1 MSYLENYIE
10 RIKNKGNMALAD
22 AINKTVADVAPQYI
36 SNFSFRDHVVS
47 LLVGDVQSGKTSH
60 MFGLMCAAADEGFVN
75 FILLTTDN
83 ILLQQQTYKRAEKDL
98 SDFCICDEND
108 YLKFVQNNMK
118 RPAVIVLKK
127 NGRILKQW
135 KNNLS
140 STNFVAGNPLF
151 IVDDEAD
158 AASLNTKVNKNTQST
173 INKNLEEIKKTTT
186 SSIYM
191 EVTGTP
197 QSILLQTVKSG
208 WKPYFIYYFRPG
220 KGYLGGNFFFPPEVP
235 PYIVLTDNEEA
246 ADILNDEE
254 FPENGLKV
262 ALVTHLLTSAHIMLS
277 GGTVCNFLLH
287 PSMKTDQHKGFAEKI
302 GEYLNEILYSYEE
315 DVTNSFFKSVYDK
328 LRETKPNMVD
338 FNKAYE
344 YIIDQMKND
353 KISILVLNSFSS
365 YEENTQYDK
374 GINILVGGNSLGRG
388 VTFPQ
393 LQTIYYCRVAK
404 SPQADTMW
412 QHARM
417 FGYDR
422 NPDLMRV
429 FMPPKLFKLFSDI
442 NRTNNIIIK
451 QIENANNG
459 NDLKIFYPTG
469 LKPTRKNVL
478 DKKAVG
484 VYSGGVNYFP
494 FYPVNKDINALDE
507 ILSAFEND
515 TYSVSLKLFTRI
527 LDLLDS
533 ETEDWNAKVFKGF
546 INSMLAENPSA
557 QGKLIVRRNRDIAKG
572 TGTLLSP
579 NDRKLG
585 DEYEEEVVLTI
596 YKVTGNKGWNGE
608 QLWIPNIKLPGEC
621 VYYSG
626 EGMPQDGSS
635 KSKYQYDLKADI
647 AKVAESPASYGC
659 NEKNKMD

>member
-1 MSYLENYIE
+1 MSFLENYIE

-22 AINKTVADVAPQYI
+22 AVNKTVFDVVPQYI

-83 ILLQQQTYKRAEKDL
+83 ILLQQQTFKRAEEDL

-118 RPAVIVLKK
+118 KPAVIVLKK
-127 NGRILKQW
+127 DGKILKQW

-158 AASLNTKVNKNTQST
+158 AASLNTKVNKNIQSS
-173 INKNLEEIKKTTT
+173 INRNLEEIKKTTT

-197 QSILLQTVKSG
+197 QSILLQTIKSG

-220 KGYLGGNFFFPPEVP
+220 KGYLGGNFFFTPEVP
-235 PYIVLTDNEEA
+235 PYVVLTDNEEA
-246 ADILNDEE
+246 TDILNDEE
-254 FPENGLKV
+254 FPENGLKI

-277 GGTVCNFLLH
+277 GGTVCNFLIH
-287 PSMKTDQHKGFAEKI
+287 PSMKTDQHRGFAEKV

-315 DVTNSFFKSVYDK
+315 DVTKSFFKSIYDK
-328 LRETKPNMVD
+328 LKETKSDIID
-338 FNKAYE
+338 FNESYE
-344 YIIDQMKND
+344 YIINQMKND
-353 KISILVLNSFSS
+353 RISILVLNSVSP
-365 YEENTQYDK
+365 YEENTQYDD

-388 VTFPQ
+388 VTIPQ

-422 NPDLMRV
+422 DSELMRV

-515 TYSVSLKLFTRI
+515 IYSASLKLFTRI

-585 DEYEEEVVLTI
+585 
-596 YKVTGNKGWNGE
+596 G
-608 QLWIPNIKLPGEC
+608 
-621 VYYSG
+621 
-626 EGMPQDGSS
+626 
-635 KSKYQYDLKADI
+635 
-647 AKVAESPASYGC
+647 
-659 NEKNKMD
+659 